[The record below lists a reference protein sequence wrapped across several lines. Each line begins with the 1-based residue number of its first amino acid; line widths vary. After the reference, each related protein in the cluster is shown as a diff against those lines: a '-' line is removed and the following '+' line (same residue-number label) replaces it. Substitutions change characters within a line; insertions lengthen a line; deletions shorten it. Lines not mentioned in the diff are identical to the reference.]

1 MNSVRHTIRVGRQ
14 VVRVTR
20 GLVSYMLYK
29 QTPVSAFYSMR
40 ALFCMTNGRSNDWL
54 SRLIGIFKSPYRFS
68 NTKGIL
74 GEMTDDKRSRIAA
87 TLRERGYY
95 VFENRLPGELCD
107 RLLQFATSHTCKI
120 RPMDGDKL
128 GKPVDAVYHRDA
140 PRAVRYDFDTQDL
153 LNNPDVQKVIAD
165 LSFAAVSQDY
175 LGARPVLD
183 VLSMWWHT
191 SFSDKPDM
199 AAAQYYHFDMDRPKW
214 LKFFIYLTDVE
225 STNGPHTFVAGS
237 HRTGAIPPSLLED
250 RRLTDEEVERQ
261 YDRKDII
268 EFSAPRGTILA
279 EDTRGLHKGKHVE
292 TGDRLLLQLQ
302 FSNSLFGMAYTKVT
316 LGKDLTEEL
325 KKQVA
330 KYPEL
335 YSAYLPVTP

>member
-237 HRTGAIPPSLLED
+237 HRTGAIPPSLLEGQEAD
-250 RRLTDEEVERQ
+250 R
-261 YDRKDII
+261 
-268 EFSAPRGTILA
+268 
-279 EDTRGLHKGKHVE
+279 
-292 TGDRLLLQLQ
+292 
-302 FSNSLFGMAYTKVT
+302 
-316 LGKDLTEEL
+316 
-325 KKQVA
+325 
-330 KYPEL
+330 
-335 YSAYLPVTP
+335 